1 MKGLELAEAFYRQ
14 HGATMLAEK
23 FPALSE
29 RVAAGMVGPGSECF
43 GFDDR
48 WSRDHDWGPGFSL
61 WLTDPD
67 HRSVGEELQRAYSEL
82 PDRFMG
88 FGPRK
93 TSPGEAWRVGVIG
106 IRDFFTRL
114 TGLDHPPESIGE
126 WLRIPEHALAA
137 CVNGCVFADPLGD
150 VTRWRQAIG
159 KYYPEDI
166 RLKKMASRCITI
178 AQSGQ
183 YNFPRALQRGERFA
197 ADAARTQFCTDII
210 SLVFLLNCRFMPF
223 YKWIHRAVAE
233 LPVLGAAIHA
243 QISEVLASA
252 DPREQ
257 AGLMEY
263 MAGLAIQAIKDQG
276 LSDLPSDFLLD
287 HAPAIHGKIA
297 DPRLKQR
304 LTVLT

>member
-1 MKGLELAEAFYRQ
+1 MKGRELAEAYFRQ
-14 HGATMLAEK
+14 HGVELIK
-23 FPALSE
+23 PFPGV
-29 RVAAGMVGPGSECF
+29 RDRIAAGMVGPGSECF
-43 GFDDR
+43 GFDDE
-48 WSRDHDWGPGFSL
+48 WSRDHDWGPGFCL
-61 WLTDPD
+61 WLTDED
-67 HRSVGEELQRAYSEL
+67 YASVGEALQQAYHRL
-82 PDRFMG
+82 PSRFMG

-93 TSPGEAWRVGVIG
+93 SSPGEEWRVGVNR

-114 TGLDHPPESIGE
+114 TGLDHPPESIQE
-126 WLRIPEHALAA
+126 WLHIPEHALAT
-137 CVNGCVFADPLGD
+137 CINGSVFVDPLGQI
-150 VTRWRQAIG
+150 TRWRKIIG

-304 LTVLT
+304 LTVVT